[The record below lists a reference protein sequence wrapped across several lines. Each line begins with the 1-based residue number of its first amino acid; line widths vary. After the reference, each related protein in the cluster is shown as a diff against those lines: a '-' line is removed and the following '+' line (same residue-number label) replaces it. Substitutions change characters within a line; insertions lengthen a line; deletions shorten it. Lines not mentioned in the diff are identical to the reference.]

1 MRLSHKVLPVVCT
14 LAISLLACTAA
25 QADTAIGLLRAFG
38 AGQVSFPY
46 GVAVDPASG
55 GVYVGDYSI
64 GVGKFDSAQMLQF
77 NFGPGGS
84 HPLVSGVAVDPVNHD
99 LYVVAAY
106 KQEIQTYDPSSE
118 ASSKSPVSQFSVSG
132 SGSGGGATEEQIAA
146 DSAGNVYFPNA
157 SLTAADGGAPGAT
170 YDATAVA
177 ADDPGVVAGS
187 VGQAP
192 DATRGMLAGEVHDC
206 GDVRLAGATVGTTV
220 PPQGPLYYSTSD
232 EGNPLLDQTARVT
245 SELSLFAGINLPTGQ
260 PIRVTAIGDDPAA
273 SGKFLM
279 LGTYVVQMY
288 PGALTTLSLRGRRP
302 WQL

>member
-1 MRLSHKVLPVVCT
+1 MVT
-14 LAISLLACTAA
+14 LTGYVRIFS
-25 QADTAIGLLRAFG
+25 
-38 AGQVSFPY
+38 
-46 GVAVDPASG
+46 SG
-55 GVYVGDYSI
+55 
-64 GVGKFDSAQMLQF
+64 
-77 NFGPGGS
+77 
-84 HPLVSGVAVDPVNHD
+84 
-99 LYVVAAY
+99 
-106 KQEIQTYDPSSE
+106 T
-118 ASSKSPVSQFSVSG
+118 
-132 SGSGGGATEEQIAA
+132 
-146 DSAGNVYFPNA
+146 DSAGVKVQVFTENNPKTPDGSFDATNPLGSYTTSMTDASDPIDTTWDTHGCPNGCSYRQYTIPNVPTETPLVIRTSDATGSGMWGTIYEYNVYFPNA